1 MPTPYGFELVENCL
15 TCSLRN
21 DSFFCQLPPA
31 ALSTLQRIKQTAV
44 YPRGSV
50 LFSEGQTTRGVF
62 ILCRGRVKLT
72 VNSREG
78 KEMILKLVR
87 PGEVLGLNATIL
99 DREYEATA
107 ETMYPCQV
115 DFIRRDDFLRFLKQH
130 GDAVLKAA
138 QHMGRYCDSAY
149 DTIRSLGL
157 IQSVQERLAKLLFD
171 LASDTHAKSG
181 SAINIGL
188 CHEELAQLIGSSR
201 ESVTRT
207 LGDFK
212 RNKIAE
218 LRGATLRI
226 LDREAIAALALA

>member
-1 MPTPYGFELVENCL
+1 MSTPYGFELVENCL

-21 DSFFCQLPPA
+21 ASFFCQLPPA
-31 ALSTLQRIKQTAV
+31 ALATLQRIKQTSV

-50 LFSEGQTTRGVF
+50 LFSEGQETRGVF

-87 PGEVLGLNATIL
+87 PGEVLGLNAAIL
-99 DREYEATA
+99 GREYEATA

-115 DFIRRDDFLRFLKQH
+115 DFIRHDDFLRFLKQH
-130 GDAVLKAA
+130 GEVVLQAA

-157 IQSVQERLAKLLFD
+157 IPSVQERLAKLLVD
-171 LASDTHAKSG
+171 LAADCRAGSG
-181 SAINIGL
+181 INIGL

-218 LRGATLRI
+218 LKGATLRI
-226 LDREAIAALALA
+226 LDRDAIAAMALA

>member
-1 MPTPYGFELVENCL
+1 MPTPYGFEVVENCT
-15 TCSLRN
+15 TCKLRN
-21 DSFFCQLPPA
+21 ESFFCQLPPA
-31 ALSTLQRIKQTAV
+31 ALATLQSIKQASV
-44 YPRGSV
+44 YPRGAV
-50 LFSEGQTTRGVF
+50 LFSEGQPTRGVF
-62 ILCRGRVKLT
+62 LLCRGRVKLT

-99 DREYEATA
+99 GRQYEATA
-107 ETMYPCQV
+107 ETMYPCQI
-115 DFIRRDDFLRFLKQH
+115 DFIRHDDFLRFIKQH

-149 DTIRSLGL
+149 DTIRTLGL
-157 IQSVQERLAKLLFD
+157 IQSVQNRLARLLFD
-171 LASDTHAKSG
+171 LASDANVAG
-181 SAINIGL
+181 AAINIGL

-212 RNKIAE
+212 RSRIAE
-218 LRGATLRI
+218 LKGATLRI
-226 LDREAIAALALA
+226 LDGKAIEAMALS